1 MEQIVDACDDPYKIL
16 ALNLMSS
23 CSDTELTRIMHDV
36 KAIKRHIAREV
47 KNVDFCGYFLDCLMV
62 DLVKT
67 GRHRSIGTTMEKT
80 VDFFYNE
87 LDVPRLRKEL
97 KMYCDKYG
105 RELN

>member
-1 MEQIVDACDDPYKIL
+1 MDACDDPYKIL
-16 ALNLMSS
+16 ALNLMSR
-23 CSDTELTRIMHDV
+23 CSDTELHRIMHDV

-47 KNVDFCGYFLDCLMV
+47 KDVDFCGHFLDCIMV

-67 GRHRSIGTTMEKT
+67 GRQRKIGTTMT
-80 VDFFYNE
+80 NTINFFYNE